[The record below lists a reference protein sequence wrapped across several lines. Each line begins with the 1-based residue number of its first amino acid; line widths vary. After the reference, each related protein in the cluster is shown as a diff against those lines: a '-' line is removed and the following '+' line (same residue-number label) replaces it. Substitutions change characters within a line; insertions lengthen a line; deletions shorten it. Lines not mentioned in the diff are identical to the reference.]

1 NGGLVRGI
9 GVTPD
14 NLSRRSIARN
24 AARGKHDG
32 AAPAW
37 NGRRPIPVRPRA
49 GGHPG
54 QTCWPHERAG
64 PPPAPGPTAGLA
76 PGVRLALRIDDLLE
90 LAEHV
95 HAGQQLLQARVRLAL
110 LLDGGDEL
118 AVLELDAVHRDVNLR
133 HIDLVVLAVGEIVVE
148 RLVGAVVADVAE

>member
-1 NGGLVRGI
+1 MIGAERWLGAWHWRHSRQFIPSLDSAERG
-9 GVTPD
+9 
-14 NLSRRSIARN
+14 A
-24 AARGKHDG
+24 GKHDG

-64 PPPAPGPTAGLA
+64 SPPARGRTECLTL
-76 PGVRLALRIDDLLE
+76 GVRLALRIDDLLE

-118 AVLELDAVHRDVNLR
+118 AVLELDAVH
-133 HIDLVVLAVGEIVVE
+133 
-148 RLVGAVVADVAE
+148 